1 MGPREENNMG
11 SPTPKRGIRALFT
24 RPQYDIFSLRWKA
37 ARHKGGPWG
46 YSAILPNGHSIAIY
60 YNETIEKMVLSSWI
74 TSDFYATTG
83 IKANYRYFDAY
94 FGRRNWK
101 KLVANYEKLYRRLQ
115 TQRNVFG
122 EM

>member
-37 ARHKGGPWG
+37 ATYPDGSQWG
-46 YSAILPNGHSIAIY
+46 YLAELPNGHNVGIY
-60 YNETIEKMVLSSWI
+60 FNKKINKVVLSSWI
-74 TSDFYATTG
+74 TSEVYATTG
-83 IKANYRYFDAY
+83 TKENYRYFDAY

-101 KLVANYEKLYRRLQ
+101 KFVANYEKLYRRLH
-115 TQRNVFG
+115 
-122 EM
+122 

>member
-101 KLVANYEKLYRRLQ
+101 KFVANYEKLYRRLQ

-122 EM
+122 

>member
-1 MGPREENNMG
+1 MG

-37 ARHKGGPWG
+37 GMYDGELWG
-46 YSAILPNGHSIAIY
+46 YSTFLPNGHSIAIY

-74 TSDFYATTG
+74 TSDIYATTG
-83 IKANYRYFDAY
+83 TKANYHYFDTY

-101 KLVANYEKLYRRLQ
+101 KFVANYEKLYRRLH
-115 TQRNVFG
+115 
-122 EM
+122 